1 MEKITC
7 NMHNRYSPEEHEIAA
22 CKGPKNTQ
30 QNA

>member
-7 NMHNRYSPEEHEIAA
+7 NMHNRYSPEGHEMLA
-22 CKGPKNTQ
+22 CKDPLNTQ